1 MFRHKLRD
9 LRRERKLTQDAL
21 AKLLNV
27 GKTTIC
33 FLETGARD
41 PSLDMVIKVAKAF
54 NVTTDWLMADDSL
67 TIKERPQANTVTIIG
82 RSGTYTTIQL
92 HEDEINEL
100 RNIAQRMYDSD
111 KTKKWIGKT
120 CWENKKH

>member
-33 FLETGARD
+33 FLETGARE
-41 PSLDMVIKVAKAF
+41 PSLEMVIKVAKAF
-54 NVTTDWLMADDSL
+54 GVTTDWLMEEDSL
-67 TIKERPQANTVTIIG
+67 AIKERPQANTVTIIG
-82 RSGTYTTIQL
+82 RAGSYMTIRL
-92 HEDEINEL
+92 EDNEIDEL
-100 RNIAQRMYDSD
+100 KQIAQKMYDSD
-111 KTKKWIGKT
+111 KT
-120 CWENKKH
+120 NKR

>member
-33 FLETGARD
+33 FLETGARE

-54 NVTTDWLMADDSL
+54 DVTTDWLMEDNSL
-67 TIKERPQANTVTIIG
+67 TIKEKPQTNTVTIIG
-82 RSGTYTTIQL
+82 RSGTYTTLQL
-92 HEDEINEL
+92 QDDEINEL
-100 RNIAQRMYDSD
+100 KNIAQKMYDRD
-111 KTKKWIGKT
+111 KTSK
-120 CWENKKH
+120 